1 MVPSMLFYFFCT
13 YAVEEEHGD
22 GGTGGWEWWERKS
35 WSAENRHNFEGEAYK
50 KKNHNLNKK
59 Q

>member
-22 GGTGGWEWWERKS
+22 SRQRKS